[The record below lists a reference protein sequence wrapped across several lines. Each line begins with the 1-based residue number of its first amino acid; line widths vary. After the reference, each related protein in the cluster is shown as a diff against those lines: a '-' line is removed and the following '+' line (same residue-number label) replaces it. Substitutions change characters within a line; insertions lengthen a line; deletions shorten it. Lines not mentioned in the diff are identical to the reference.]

1 MIGLPRLRVVVVPVW
16 QRHWLF
22 HAEPLASKAQARG
35 WVERARQ
42 AALRQWETIKAAE
55 PGTARHLVRRVAER
69 IVDQVP
75 VEETFLGVVGDA
87 AAIDVVHPA
96 SLPAKLV
103 RRRLRLMARAG
114 PWHRRWSI
122 VWGLATPL
130 LFPLILSP
138 VSNLPIV
145 YTAWRAYSHRNAHL
159 GAKRLLEAPID
170 FQTYHPPQ
178 QVDADTLENVLGVR
192 LHGALAKKRRW
203 LAKQGLV
210 PN

>member
-1 MIGLPRLRVVVVPVW
+1 MALRRLRVVVVPVW

-22 HAEPLASKAQARG
+22 HAEPLATKTEARG

-42 AALRQWETIKAAE
+42 SALRQWETIKTAQ
-55 PGTARHLVRRVAER
+55 PGTFQNVVRRVAER

-87 AAIDVVHPA
+87 TAIDVVHPA

-103 RRRLRLMARAG
+103 RRRLRLLARAG
-114 PWHRRWSI
+114 PWHRNWSI
-122 VWGLATPL
+122 AWGVATPL

-145 YTAWRAYSHRNAHL
+145 YTAWRAYSHRKAHL
-159 GAKRLLEAPID
+159 GANRLLDAPVD
-170 FQTYHPPQ
+170 FQTYELPPQ
-178 QVDADTLENVLGVR
+178 VDPDTLASVLGVR

-203 LAKQGLV
+203 LTKQGLL